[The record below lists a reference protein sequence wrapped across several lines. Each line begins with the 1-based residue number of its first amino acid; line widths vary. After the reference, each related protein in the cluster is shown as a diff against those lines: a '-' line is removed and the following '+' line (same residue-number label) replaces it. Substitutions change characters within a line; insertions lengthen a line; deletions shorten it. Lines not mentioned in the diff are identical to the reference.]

1 MKGFPDS
8 IEKDKQ
14 PLGFYNID
22 LGKKL
27 DHIHF
32 SRTWIDYKEK
42 LDPKMFW
49 TA

>member
-1 MKGFPDS
+1 MKGAPAS

-32 SRTWIDYKEK
+32 SHTWIDYKEK
-42 LDPKMFW
+42 LDPKKF
-49 TA
+49 